1 MGPKYSKGVRNTPL
15 KLEHLKSMTI
25 LEVRTKAMLM
35 SKLFGKK
42 NLYFFE
48 NQELAEVMGMSGEE
62 VYLCVN
68 LFAKNA

>member
-1 MGPKYSKGVRNTPL
+1 
-15 KLEHLKSMTI
+15 
-25 LEVRTKAMLM
+25 MLM